1 MNEEHIRK
9 GLFFM
14 KNTYVTGFFP
24 FIAILLFSSSLAI
37 SSVIYAMQMLSSLG
51 IYKGMLEF
59 FSESGI
65 LMALFAVFTLI
76 FFMVFSALKLIA
88 NTVTELAL
96 LFFAKDPEG
105 ANLRKIRIGSA
116 VYLGASLLSFIFVQY
131 AAGIAALFLLATLVY
146 FIFIVYTIHS
156 TLSFMSLIGFI
167 MFELL
172 FWFTFMIGTVYII
185 IKLYNSVM
193 ASLPV

>member
-65 LMALFAVFTLI
+65 RMAL
-76 FFMVFSALKLIA
+76 
-88 NTVTELAL
+88 L
-96 LFFAKDPEG
+96 LC
-105 ANLRKIRIGSA
+105 LR
-116 VYLGASLLSFIFVQY
+116 
-131 AAGIAALFLLATLVY
+131 
-146 FIFIVYTIHS
+146 
-156 TLSFMSLIGFI
+156 
-167 MFELL
+167 
-172 FWFTFMIGTVYII
+172 
-185 IKLYNSVM
+185 
-193 ASLPV
+193 

>member
-1 MNEEHIRK
+1 
-9 GLFFM
+9 M
-14 KNTYVTGFFP
+14 KNTYISGFFP

-37 SSVIYAMQMLSSLG
+37 SSVMYAMQVLSSFG

-65 LMALFAVFTLI
+65 RMALFIVFALV

-88 NTVTELAL
+88 NTVTELSL

-105 ANLRKIRIGSA
+105 ANLKKIRAGSA
-116 VYLGASLLSFIFVQY
+116 IYLGASLLSFIFVQY
-131 AAGIAALFLLATLVY
+131 AIGIAAILVLATLVY
-146 FIFIVYTIHS
+146 FVYIVYTIHG
-156 TLSFMSLIGFI
+156 TLSFFSLIGFV

-172 FWFTFMIGTVYII
+172 FWFTFLIGTIYIV
-185 IKLYNSVM
+185 IKLYNSMM

>member
-1 MNEEHIRK
+1 
-9 GLFFM
+9 M

-37 SSVIYAMQMLSSLG
+37 SSVIYAMEMLSSLG

-65 LMALFAVFTLI
+65 RMALFVVFTLI

-105 ANLRKIRIGSA
+105 TNLRKIRIGSA

-146 FIFIVYTIHS
+146 FIFIVYAIHS

-172 FWFTFMIGTVYII
+172 FWFTFVIGTVYII